1 MSLDAEFRLSLYE
14 ELKLLHKSRKG
25 EIFLVQN
32 IQDEKIYIKKEIK
45 EYTKEIYENISKI
58 DSINM
63 PKIYDLF
70 ELNDKLIVI
79 EEFINGDTLQ
89 SILEKENKLE
99 EKEVIKYMISLCDIL
114 DEIHNLN
121 PPIIHRDIKP
131 ANIIISSDNVL
142 KLIDFDIART
152 YKDGENMDTTLLG
165 TKGYA
170 SPEQFGFDQTDC
182 RSDIYAIGVM
192 MNVLTTGKHIK
203 EELNNT
209 LLKDIIKK
217 CTNISADERYQNVFE
232 LKEVLESKLYCN
244 NNIKLNNVNVVDENI
259 DFNKYAI
266 DSNLKSNNINESN
279 YIKRN
284 SDNKSLLK
292 KIPGFRRTKIINMIL
307 ASLLYLFLIFA
318 LFIAQSFTEFIEN
331 IVMIIMILS
340 MFFILTNFLNI
351 KEKLPIIKSKNK
363 SISILGYFIYMN
375 IIFFVCGGILT
386 LLQ

>member
-1 MSLDAEFRLSLYE
+1 MSLNAEFKLSLYE

-45 EYTKEIYENISKI
+45 EYTKEIYESISKI

-114 DEIHNLN
+114 DEIHNLS

-182 RSDIYAIGVM
+182 RSDIYAMGVM

-203 EELNNT
+203 EELNNN

-217 CTNISADERYQNVFE
+217 CTNISADERYQNVLE
-232 LKEVLESKLYCN
+232 LKE
-244 NNIKLNNVNVVDENI
+244 
-259 DFNKYAI
+259 A
-266 DSNLKSNNINESN
+266 
-279 YIKRN
+279 
-284 SDNKSLLK
+284 
-292 KIPGFRRTKIINMIL
+292 
-307 ASLLYLFLIFA
+307 
-318 LFIAQSFTEFIEN
+318 
-331 IVMIIMILS
+331 
-340 MFFILTNFLNI
+340 
-351 KEKLPIIKSKNK
+351 
-363 SISILGYFIYMN
+363 
-375 IIFFVCGGILT
+375 
-386 LLQ
+386 